1 MNKLN
6 QCLHE
11 IYTLALAR
19 LKERETNLCCVSIDH
34 AADGDDLCEFAIAL
48 FREHHTPEE
57 VSSYGIRFWPVE
69 NRQVRFDAMENMI
82 HLCTLNTFSLPQ

>member
-6 QCLHE
+6 QHLHE

-19 LKERETNLCCVSIDH
+19 LKERETTLCCVSIDH
-34 AADGDDLCEFAIAL
+34 VADGEFREFAIAL
-48 FREHHTPEE
+48 FHEYHKPEE
-57 VSSYGIRFWPVE
+57 ISNDDTAFWPIE
-69 NRQVRFDAMENMI
+69 DRQTRFDAMENMI

>member
-1 MNKLN
+1 MNELN
-6 QCLHE
+6 QRLHE
-11 IYTLALAR
+11 IYTKALVR

-34 AADGDDLCEFAIAL
+34 AAADAEFGNFAIAL
-48 FREHHTPEE
+48 FHEHHKPEG
-57 VSSYGIRFWPVE
+57 VSSDAPQFWPTE